1 MDIPADIRGV
11 RMTKPTSELTARQIA
26 HKHVMDRKHQR
37 WAAERKQQKAADEG
51 EIKSL
56 RESQVKAYGEER
68 VLDKEHMEFLAGI
81 GLEIMKFIQHK
92 PSCVTSQNVEEF
104 IDIIER
110 WYKYYEFDP
119 DLDNLWNR
127 AQRIGFLPPFM
138 EAGLTFRKMLGIRM
152 LEQQA
157 LPLSAEPSKAEAP
170 APAAIELPPEPPK
183 PIPVAGFKIGDV
195 VRRVGGLVLFR
206 IVSFPD
212 QQHALCL
219 WDDNGKDEEVVLPIS
234 SLQSFTH

>member
-37 WAAERKQQKAADEG
+37 WAAERKQQKAADEA
-51 EIKSL
+51 ECKSL
-56 RESQVKAYGEER
+56 RESQVKAHGEER
-68 VLDKEHMEFLAGI
+68 VLDKEHMDFLGRI
-81 GLEIMKFIQHK
+81 GLEIIKFIQHK
-92 PSCVTSQNVEEF
+92 PSCVTSHNVDEF

-110 WYKYYEFDP
+110 WYKFYEFDP

-127 AQRIGFLPPFM
+127 AQRVGFLPPFI
-138 EAGLTFRKMLGIRM
+138 EAGLAFRKVLGMRIP
-152 LEQQA
+152 EQQA
-157 LPLSAEPSKAEAP
+157 LPLSAGPSKSEAP
-170 APAAIELPPEPPK
+170 APVAEARPEPPK
-183 PIPVAGFKIGDV
+183 EISIAGLTIGDV

-212 QQHALCL
+212 QQYALCL
-219 WDDNGKDEEVVLPIS
+219 WDGNGKDEEIVLPIS
-234 SLQSFTH
+234 SLQIFEQ